1 MWCTGALI
9 NCDRSCQAPLLSL
22 SPLLRFSL
30 LTLPLSPLLSHDY
43 SNCAHS
49 DRLLDQWCVP
59 AEVMGHECRHLLP
72 CFTPLF
78 FLIFDLLF
86 SLKGEVS
93 FFLCLI
99 FSFQLSV
106 FFFLFIN
113 FLTCA
118 ESDVNPSGERP
129 PCLWLTVTPTQKH
142 LCLDAFLCGHAS
154 TDSCWCG
161 SLCVWKSAGMVKAG
175 LRTEPNYR
183 FLYKLLHW
191 LRFKFLHIFQH
202 LFKASPL
209 HPCYLVSLER
219 FV

>member
-1 MWCTGALI
+1 MTTLI
-9 NCDRSCQAPLLSL
+9 VLILTDYWTSGVYLQKSWDTNVVTCSHVLLHFF
-22 SPLLRFSL
+22 FS
-30 LTLPLSPLLSHDY
+30 
-43 SNCAHS
+43 
-49 DRLLDQWCVP
+49 
-59 AEVMGHECRHLLP
+59 
-72 CFTPLF
+72 
-78 FLIFDLLF
+78 FLIFF
-86 SLKGEVS
+86 SAWRAKSAFSCVS
-93 FFLCLI
+93 SSL
-99 FSFQLSV
+99 FSFQS

-161 SLCVWKSAGMVKAG
+161 SLCVWKSAGIVKAG